1 MDAYQCKYQHS
12 FSRPHNALLNLQA
25 ITVFRRVWKESNMQ
39 QSRPDKPTQ
48 TVTAV
53 THATP
58 LGAIDMQSF
67 QAAIAML
74 QRQID
79 DTAGAPVAAL
89 ASAAASG
96 HPPAHLQQAQPAT
109 LCTRSMARLQ
119 CEACNKWFVSD
130 LLLRTHKCDP
140 STRSRATRKMCA
152 EIVLGLLNEV
162 VRSGNSEHRL
172 QLRQDALRC
181 RPYSTA
187 LSMVSFEDDPTD
199 STEGASEQPGTGDAV
214 HQQTPLA
221 FSEKLRDFSSAPN
234 LLRLSRKGEIY

>member
-1 MDAYQCKYQHS
+1 
-12 FSRPHNALLNLQA
+12 
-25 ITVFRRVWKESNMQ
+25 MQ
-39 QSRPDKPTQ
+39 QPRLDKPTQ
-48 TVTAV
+48 TVAEV

-79 DTAGAPVAAL
+79 ATSGAPIAAL

-109 LCTRSMARLQ
+109 DGILSITRLQ
-119 CEACNKWFVSD
+119 CEACGKWFVSD

-140 STRSRATRKMCA
+140 SARSRATRKMCA

-187 LSMVSFEDDPTD
+187 LSMVSFDDDPTGGSD
-199 STEGASEQPGTGDAV
+199 GASEQPGAGAAI
-214 HQQTPLA
+214 HQPTPLA
-221 FSEKLRDFSSAPN
+221 FSQKLRDFSSAPN